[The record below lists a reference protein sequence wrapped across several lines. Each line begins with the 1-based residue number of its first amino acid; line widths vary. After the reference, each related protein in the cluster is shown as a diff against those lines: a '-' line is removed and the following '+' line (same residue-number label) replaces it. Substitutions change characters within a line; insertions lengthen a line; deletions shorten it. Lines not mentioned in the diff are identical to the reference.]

1 MQTFVYLKSLK
12 IKIILPFILFIS
24 SLNQLSS
31 GEVIFTAVSR
41 VIDGDTIEILKDDE
55 FVKVRLYGIDAPETS
70 QKYGKEAT
78 DKVIELLRPVNM
90 ITVNIIDKDRY
101 GRYIATVHTN
111 DKDMVPLNSY
121 DDGGLVRGDVGLI
134 LVDQGLAWH
143 YKKYSDS
150 KELEAAENYARTN
163 RLGLWSEEDPTP
175 PWEHRKSKNK

>member
-1 MQTFVYLKSLK
+1 MKYLL
-12 IKIILPFILFIS
+12 LL
-24 SLNQLSS
+24 LLCTNLSA

-55 FVKVRLYGIDAPETS
+55 FVKIRLYGIDAPERS

-90 ITVNIIDKDRY
+90 ITVNILDKDRY

-111 DKDMVPLNSY
+111 DEDMVRVNSY
-121 DDGGLVRGDVGLI
+121 GGIRGDVGLI

-150 KELEAAENYARTN
+150 EELEAAEIYARTN
-163 RLGLWSEEDPTP
+163 KIRLWSEENPIP
-175 PWEHRKSKNK
+175 PWEYRRLKYK

>member
-1 MQTFVYLKSLK
+1 MRFWIY
-12 IKIILPFILFIS
+12 IFIS
-24 SLNQLSS
+24 TNLIA
-31 GEVIFTAVSR
+31 GEAIFTSVSR

-55 FVKVRLYGIDAPETS
+55 FVKVRLHGIDAPERT

-121 DDGGLVRGDVGLI
+121 DDDGLVRGDVGLI

-163 RLGLWSEEDPTP
+163 KLGLWSEEDPIP
-175 PWEHRKSKNK
+175 PWEYRKLKLKYK

>member
-1 MQTFVYLKSLK
+1 MKHLL
-12 IKIILPFILFIS
+12 IILLCT
-24 SLNQLSS
+24 NLSA

-55 FVKVRLYGIDAPETS
+55 FVKVRLHGIDAPERT

-121 DDGGLVRGDVGLI
+121 DDDGLVRGDVGLI

-163 RLGLWSEEDPTP
+163 KLGLWSEEDPIP
-175 PWEHRKSKNK
+175 PWEYRKLKLKYK

>member
-1 MQTFVYLKSLK
+1 MKYLL
-12 IKIILPFILFIS
+12 ILLLCTNLFA
-24 SLNQLSS
+24 

-55 FVKVRLYGIDAPETS
+55 FVKVRLYGVDAPERS

-90 ITVNIIDKDRY
+90 ISVNILDKDRY

-111 DKDMVPLNSY
+111 DEDMVKVNSY
-121 DDGGLVRGDVGLI
+121 GGVRGDVGLI

-150 KELEAAENYARTN
+150 EELEAAEIYARTN
-163 RLGLWSEEDPTP
+163 KIGLWSEENPIP
-175 PWEHRKSKNK
+175 PWEYRRLKYK

>member
-1 MQTFVYLKSLK
+1 MQIFVYLKSFK

-24 SLNQLSS
+24 SLSPLSS

-55 FVKVRLYGIDAPETS
+55 FVKVRLYGIDAPETT

-101 GRYIATVHTN
+101 GRFIATVHTN
-111 DKDMVPLNSY
+111 DEDMVKVNSY
-121 DDGGLVRGDVGLI
+121 GSVRGDVGLI

-150 KELEAAENYARTN
+150 KELEAAENYARSN
-163 RLGLWSEEDPTP
+163 KLGLWNSATPTA
-175 PWEHRKSKNK
+175 PWEYRKLKN

>member
-1 MQTFVYLKSLK
+1 MRPL
-12 IKIILPFILFIS
+12 ILLLICSNLFA
-24 SLNQLSS
+24 

-55 FVKVRLYGIDAPETS
+55 FVKVRLHGVDAPERS

-90 ITVNIIDKDRY
+90 ITVNILDIDRY

-111 DKDMVPLNSY
+111 DEEMVRVNSY
-121 DDGGLVRGDVGLI
+121 GGIRGDVGLI

-150 KELEAAENYARTN
+150 EELEAAENYARTN
-163 RLGLWSEEDPTP
+163 KLGLWSEDEPTP
-175 PWEHRKSKNK
+175 PWIYRNKE

>member
-1 MQTFVYLKSLK
+1 MRSL
-12 IKIILPFILFIS
+12 ILLLIS
-24 SLNQLSS
+24 SNLFA

-55 FVKVRLYGIDAPETS
+55 FVKVRLHGIDAPERS

-90 ITVNIIDKDRY
+90 ISVNILDKDRY

-111 DKDMVPLNSY
+111 DEDMVKVNSY
-121 DDGGLVRGDVGLI
+121 GGVRGDVGLI

-150 KELEAAENYARTN
+150 EELEAAENYARTN
-163 RLGLWSEEDPTP
+163 KLGLWSEDEPTP
-175 PWEHRKSKNK
+175 PWIYRNKE

>member
-1 MQTFVYLKSLK
+1 MRSL
-12 IKIILPFILFIS
+12 ILLLICSNLFA
-24 SLNQLSS
+24 

-41 VIDGDTIEILKDDE
+41 VIDGDTIEILKGEE
-55 FVKVRLYGIDAPETS
+55 FVKVRLHGIDAPERS

-78 DKVIELLRPVNM
+78 DKVIELLHPVNM
-90 ITVNIIDKDRY
+90 ITVNILDKDRY

-111 DKDMVPLNSY
+111 DEDMVKVNSY
-121 DDGGLVRGDVGLI
+121 GAVRGDVGLI

-163 RLGLWSEEDPTP
+163 KLGLWSEEDPIP
-175 PWEHRKSKNK
+175 PWVYRRQK

>member
-1 MQTFVYLKSLK
+1 MDKIFYSLIVALLLCTK
-12 IKIILPFILFIS
+12 LVA
-24 SLNQLSS
+24 
-31 GEVIFTAVSR
+31 GEAIFTAVSR

-55 FVKVRLYGIDAPETS
+55 FVKVRLYGVDAPERS

-90 ITVNIIDKDRY
+90 ITVNILDKDKY

-111 DKDMVPLNSY
+111 DEDMVRVDSY
-121 DDGGLVRGDVGLI
+121 GGVRGDVGLI

-150 KELEAAENYARTN
+150 VELEAAEKYAKTN
-163 RLGLWSEEDPTP
+163 KLGIWSEEDPTP
-175 PWEHRKSKNK
+175 PWEFRRQK

>member
-1 MQTFVYLKSLK
+1 MKH
-12 IKIILPFILFIS
+12 ILLILLCTNI
-24 SLNQLSS
+24 LS
-31 GEVIFTAVSR
+31 GETIFTAVSR

-55 FVKVRLYGIDAPETS
+55 FVKVRLHGVDAPERS

-90 ITVNIIDKDRY
+90 ISVNILDKDIY

-111 DKDMVPLNSY
+111 DEDMVKVNSY
-121 DDGGLVRGDVGLI
+121 SGVKGDVGLI

-150 KELEAAENYARTN
+150 EELETAEIYARN
-163 RLGLWSEEDPTP
+163 NKLGLWSEKDPTP
-175 PWEHRKSKNK
+175 PWIYRRQK